1 MNTISSESRE
11 YSPPKIGTAFS
22 IFLVIFG
29 ICFVLIPISVG
40 LWRSLYAYANFG
52 PSAILSWSLNWV
64 LISLAGIAF
73 LLSLVLLRINQ
84 SLPKLKL
91 GKHGIRL
98 KQFLRPVT
106 YIKWREIAG
115 ISETMIQYSFL
126 GRSLH
131 DKTII
136 KLYLNNSKVI
146 KLNRK
151 IFHLSELVINIKSV
165 IYPMITKTNREK
177 YRDQLSIFF
186 GVISIQ
192 KESITISRRMFF
204 KQKET
209 IPFELIRSFDI
220 DNGTLKILFSP
231 ENQTQTRIIS
241 VPTSKILNL
250 EPMMRLL
257 NDEVAI

>member
-1 MNTISSESRE
+1 VNTISSESRE
-11 YSPPKIGTAFS
+11 YCPPKIRAAFL
-22 IFLVIFG
+22 IFLAIFG
-29 ICFVLIPISVG
+29 VCFVLIPIFVG
-40 LWRSLYAYANFG
+40 LWWSLYAYTNFG
-52 PSAILSWSLNWV
+52 PSAILGWSLNWV

-73 LLSLVLLRINQ
+73 LLSLVLFRINQ
-84 SLPKLKL
+84 SLPNLKL

-126 GRSLH
+126 GRNIH

-146 KLNRK
+146 KLSKK
-151 IFHLSELVINIKSV
+151 ISHLSELVISIKSV
-165 IYPMITKTNREK
+165 IYPRITKTNREK
-177 YRDQLSIFF
+177 YKDHLSIYF

-192 KESITISRRMFF
+192 KESITICRRVFF
-204 KQKET
+204 KQKKT
-209 IPFELIRSFDI
+209 IPFELIQSFDI
-220 DNGTLKILFSP
+220 DNGTLKIIYSP
-231 ENQTQTRIIS
+231 ENHTQTRIIS

-257 NDEVAI
+257 NDEVAT